1 MTKNAGKTWTRQDKG
16 FPKTQG
22 WLTVK
27 RQCFAC
33 DNATPLGLYLGTTSG
48 EIWISRD
55 EGRKWEQMAAH
66 LPHITSLESGP
77 RT

>member
-1 MTKNAGKTWTRQDKG
+1 MTKNAGKSWSRLDKG

-22 WLTVK
+22 WFTVK
-27 RQCFAC
+27 RQAFAC
-33 DNATPLGLYLGTTSG
+33 DDEKPLGLYLGTTSG
-48 EIWISRD
+48 EIWMSRD

-66 LPHITSLESGP
+66 LPHITSVESRS